1 MKVVVTG
8 ATGQLGQE
16 LRCTV
21 PHGIEYIGLDRS
33 LLDLARPDTLHRII
47 ETLAPDWIINA
58 AAYTQV
64 EHAESEP
71 SLAFLVNGRAV
82 EVLAQSA
89 VTTGARL
96 LQVSTDFVFDGSQGV
111 PYVPEAPARPL
122 NIYGESKWRGEQA
135 VHAVC
140 GADALVVRT
149 AWVYAAR
156 GRNFVRTMID
166 AARKQDHLRVIAD
179 QIGSPTWAQGLAR
192 ALWKAVALDLR
203 GTYHWTDAGVASWYD
218 FAVAIIEEAAIAGLI
233 EQAIPVIPIASAAF
247 PSQAKRP
254 PYSVL
259 DKSTTWAALSMTADH
274 WRHSLRAMLQ
284 DLKNA

>member
-16 LRCTV
+16 LRRTV
-21 PHGIEYIGLDRS
+21 PPGVEYIGLDRS
-33 LLDLARPDTLHRII
+33 MLELTDPDALQARI
-47 ETLAPDWIINA
+47 EGLAPDWIINA

-64 EHAESEP
+64 ERAELEP
-71 SLAFLVNGRAV
+71 DPAFLVNAKAPER
-82 EVLAQSA
+82 LAQASVA
-89 VTTGARL
+89 TGARL
-96 LQVSTDFVFDGSQGV
+96 LQVSTDFVFDGTQGV
-111 PYVPEAPARPL
+111 PYPPEAPARPL

-140 GADALVVRT
+140 GTDALVVRT

-156 GRNFVRTMID
+156 GRNFVRTMIE
-166 AARKQDHLRVIAD
+166 AAHKQDRLRVVAD
-179 QIGSPTWAQGLAR
+179 QVGSPTWANGLAR

-218 FAVAIIEEAAIAGLI
+218 FAVAIIEEAAGAGLL
-233 EQAIPVIPIASAAF
+233 ARTVPVVPIASAAF
-247 PSQAKRP
+247 PSKAKRP
-254 PYSVL
+254 AYSVL
-259 DKSTTWAALSMTADH
+259 DKTTTWAALSMTADH
-274 WRHSLRAMLQ
+274 WRHNLRAMLQ